1 MRELPAHDIDW
12 SNDSELTFEAASL
25 LDRHSEFE
33 GTFRSQRDVRVEG
46 NLKGNVTCD
55 GTLFIAEGASVAATV
70 DAEHISVAGDLTGE
84 VRCRGR
90 LHILPSGRVRAKVAT
105 SSLVVQEGAIY
116 EGQLEMAGLERQAP
130 RPLRQRQPGSVVGIE
145 SNSGDRST
153 GSGTTFIRRL
163 GSPETPWTSVG
174 STEESDEG
182 EETESE
188 GPAS

>member
-12 SNDSELTFEAASL
+12 SHDSDLPLEAASL

-55 GTLFIAEGASVAATV
+55 GTFFIAEGASVAAAV

-90 LHILPSGRVRAKVAT
+90 LHILPSGRVRAKVT
-105 SSLVVQEGAIY
+105 TGSLVVQEGAIY
-116 EGQLEMAGLERQAP
+116 EGQLEMAGLERPAP
-130 RPLRQRQPGSVVGIE
+130 RPLRQGRPASVVGID
-145 SNSGDRST
+145 SNSAERSA
-153 GSGTTFIRRL
+153 GNGTTFIRRL

-174 STEESDEG
+174 NTEDLDEG
-182 EETESE
+182 EETESQ

>member
-12 SNDSELTFEAASL
+12 GNDSELPLEAASL

-55 GTLFIAEGASVAATV
+55 GTLFIAEGATVTATV
-70 DAEHISVAGDLTGE
+70 DAEHINVAGDLAGE
-84 VRCRGR
+84 IRCRGR
-90 LHILPSGRVRAKVAT
+90 LHIMPSGRVRAKVT
-105 SSLVVQEGAIY
+105 TGSLVVQEGAIY
-116 EGQLEMAGLERQAP
+116 EGQLEMAGLERPAP
-130 RPLRQRQPGSVVGIE
+130 RPLRQRQPATVVGIE
-145 SNSGDRST
+145 GSGSDRAA

-163 GSPETPWTSVG
+163 GSPETPWSSVG
-174 STEESDEG
+174 TTDESDDG
-182 EETESE
+182 DETDSE

>member
-12 SNDSELTFEAASL
+12 NDSELPLEAASL

-46 NLKGNVTCD
+46 NLKGNVSCD
-55 GTLFIAEGASVAATV
+55 GTLFIAEGASVAASV

-84 VRCRGR
+84 IRCRGR
-90 LHILPSGRVRAKVAT
+90 LHIMPSGRVRAKVTT

-116 EGQLEMAGLERQAP
+116 EGQLEMAGLERPAP
-130 RPLRQRQPGSVVGIE
+130 RPLRQRQPASVVGIDA
-145 SNSGDRST
+145 SAGDRIA
-153 GSGTTFIRRL
+153 GNGTTFIRRL
-163 GSPETPWTSVG
+163 GSPETPWTSVEG
-174 STEESDEG
+174 TEELDGG
-182 EETESE
+182 EETEPE

>member
-12 SNDSELTFEAASL
+12 TNDSDLPLEAASL
-25 LDRHSEFE
+25 LDRHSDFE

-84 VRCRGR
+84 IRCRGR
-90 LHILPSGRVRAKVAT
+90 LHILPSGRVRAKVT
-105 SSLVVQEGAIY
+105 TGSLVVQEGAIY
-116 EGQLEMAGLERQAP
+116 EGQLEMAGLERPAP
-130 RPLRQRQPGSVVGIE
+130 RALRQRQPASVVGID
-145 SNSGDRST
+145 SNSGERT
-153 GSGTTFIRRL
+153 AGNGTTFIRRL

-174 STEESDEG
+174 NAEDLDEG
-182 EETESE
+182 EETDSQ

>member
-12 SNDSELTFEAASL
+12 SNASDLPLEAASL

-55 GTLFIAEGASVAATV
+55 GTLFIAEGATVAATV

-90 LHILPSGRVRAKVAT
+90 LHILPSGRVRAKVT
-105 SSLVVQEGAIY
+105 TGSLVIQEGAIY
-116 EGQLEMAGLERQAP
+116 EGQLEMAGLERPAP
-130 RPLRQRQPGSVVGIE
+130 RPLRQRQPASVVGIE
-145 SNSGDRST
+145 SNSGERAA
-153 GSGTTFIRRL
+153 GNGTTFIRRL

-174 STEESDEG
+174 NTEDLEEG
-182 EETESE
+182 EETESQ